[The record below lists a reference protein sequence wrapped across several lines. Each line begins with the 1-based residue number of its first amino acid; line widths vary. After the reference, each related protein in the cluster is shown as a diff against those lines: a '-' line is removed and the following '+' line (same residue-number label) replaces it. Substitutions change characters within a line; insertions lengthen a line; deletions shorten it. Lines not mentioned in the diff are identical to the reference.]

1 LSLESGKK
9 LGFTA
14 SIINIVVPAVMGIVL
29 IAFYAAL
36 FSEIFTRIQSGATT
50 AAPALAGTGIFL
62 ALLGFAVV
70 VGIIALAGYILFLV
84 AMHRLSNYYN
94 ERSIFS
100 NLLRALIIQIVTSV
114 VLTVVVLVVVF
125 SIGGLI
131 ATSSGTTA
139 PAAVL
144 SLLGVY
150 AVVALA
156 GFVLSIYCAVLY
168 KRSFD
173 RLSERSGVDSFRT
186 AGLLYLIGAILNIVA
201 VGSII
206 MWIAWIFA
214 ALGYRKLQPL
224 PAAPAPFIPPYQPGT
239 IAVKRCP
246 TCGAENSP
254 DAVYCRNC
262 GRLL

>member
-1 LSLESGKK
+1 MSLESGKK
-9 LGFTA
+9 LGFIA
-14 SIINIVVPAVMGIVL
+14 SIINIVVPAVLGIAL

-36 FSEIFTRIQSGATT
+36 FSEVFTRIQAGTTT
-50 AAPALAGTGIFL
+50 AAPTLAGTGIFL
-62 ALLGFAVV
+62 ALLVFAFVAGV
-70 VGIIALAGYILFLV
+70 IALAGYILFLV

-100 NLLRALIIQIVTSV
+100 NLLRALIIQIVTTV
-114 VLTVVVLVVVF
+114 VLTVVVLVLMF
-125 SIGGLI
+125 SISGFI
-131 ATSSGTTA
+131 ATSSTTA
-139 PAAVL
+139 PATVL

-156 GFVLSIYCAVLY
+156 GFVVSIYCAVLY

-173 RLSERSGVDSFRT
+173 RLSERSDVDSFRT
-186 AGLLYLIGAILNIVA
+186 AGLLYLIGAVLNIVA

-206 MWIAWIFA
+206 MWISWIFA

-224 PAAPAPFIPPYQPGT
+224 PAAPAPFIPPYQPGAV
-239 IAVKRCP
+239 AVKRCP

-254 DAVYCRNC
+254 DALYCRNC